1 MARISFEEMNA
12 RLDKRTKNDNTHTE
26 NTTRKFLNKVQL
38 KENKAHTIVRMLVD
52 KPEDIE
58 IYSTHTVRMTRKNGK
73 TYPVEVSC
81 LGDGCPLCEAAKK
94 FASDPFPQ
102 MVTRVNDSFYAPVIS
117 LYNYKGEREDNYE
130 LFSRSTNYY
139 RTNLMG
145 FMTRYGIDNY
155 IEIERVNGA
164 TPAQTQWNLFEA
176 RKDFEGNA
184 LDTSESVASLRV
196 KFNVQNDDI
205 FGRADSYIKN
215 WTAEQMNQYLET
227 GEYPS
232 NKKETPQE
240 VVTPRARSVNHGF

>member
-12 RLDKRTKNDNTHTE
+12 RLDKRNKKETTIEQTPRKYLNRVALKKNKD
-26 NTTRKFLNKVQL
+26 
-38 KENKAHTIVRMLVD
+38 HTIVRFLVD

-58 IYSTHTVRMTRKNGK
+58 IYSTHTVRMTSKNGK
-73 TYPVEVSC
+73 SYPMEVSC

-94 FASDPFPQ
+94 FANDPFPQ
-102 MVTRVNDSFYAPVIS
+102 MVTRVNDSFYVPVVN
-117 LYNYKGEREDNYE
+117 LYNYKGEREDRYE

-145 FMTRYGIDNY
+145 FMTRYGIDNH

-164 TPAQTQWNLFEA
+164 TAAQTQWNLFEA

-184 LDTSESVASLRV
+184 LDTSESVASLQA
-196 KFNVQNDDI
+196 KFDVQNDDVY
-205 FGRADSYIKN
+205 GRSDSFIKN

-232 NKKETPQE
+232 SKKEATQE

>member
-1 MARISFEEMNA
+1 MARMSFEEMNA
-12 RLDKRTKNDNTHTE
+12 RLDKRNNKEVTGQ
-26 NTTRKFLNKVQL
+26 TTRKYLNRVNL
-38 KENKAHTIVRMLVD
+38 KKNKDHTIVRFLVD

-58 IYSTHTVRMTRKNGK
+58 IYSVHVVQLPKKSGGGTR
-73 TYPVEVSC
+73 PVEVSC

-94 FASDPFPQ
+94 FANDPFPQ
-102 MVTRVNDSFYAPVIS
+102 MVTRVNDSFYVPV
-117 LYNYKGEREDNYE
+117 LNMYNYKGEREDRYE

-145 FMTRYGIDNY
+145 FMTRYGIDNH

-176 RKDFEGNA
+176 RKDFEGNV
-184 LDTSESVASLRV
+184 LDTSESIASLRA
-196 KFNVQNDDI
+196 KFDVQNDDVY
-205 FGRADSYIKN
+205 GRTDSFIKN

-232 NKKETPQE
+232 NKNDTKQE